1 MISKNDKPSS
11 LTVQEIMSLYEN
23 FITYIRSQSYTRLI
37 ISAIIP
43 RSCDS
48 YSNAAVKR
56 CKDVN
61 KALENVCIK
70 RKVQFLKTFRT
81 FLKAGKPIRSLFAI
95 NDQGLRLNLE
105 GSRRLR
111 QFSINTI
118 SHL

>member
-1 MISKNDKPSS
+1 MTIICDSMAKHVHSIRHTTMQCFRGANIRQIQTVIQNDKPSS

-23 FITYIRSQSYTRLI
+23 LITYIRSRSYTRLI

-43 RSCDS
+43 RPCDS

-70 RKVQFLKTFRT
+70 RKVQFLK
-81 FLKAGKPIRSLFAI
+81 
-95 NDQGLRLNLE
+95 
-105 GSRRLR
+105 
-111 QFSINTI
+111 SI
-118 SHL
+118 